1 MTARTVPRAAV
12 LFIARSISILGPAD
26 AAINPVPVLTLRLEP
41 AMVTVNTNSSS
52 PTIVQFNGTCTVDK
66 LPIERATVTLTS
78 STDVGWVS
86 QVSPTTMVFTSTTPQ
101 AFICTV
107 VIPQGTP
114 NMTGTLKVDGRAVA
128 AGLQSTAET
137 TALITNIGPPPYVP
151 PANVTVNATLPAGNA
166 ANRTDNQTA
175 VNGTSGAGPSAGLLG
190 LSNNIWM
197 AAAVAVL
204 AVGVAG
210 YAASRKPRP
219 A

>member
-1 MTARTVPRAAV
+1 VHRIVV
-12 LFIARSISILGPAD
+12 LFIALSISILGPAD
-26 AAINPVPVLTLRLEP
+26 AAINPVPVMALKIEP
-41 AMVTVNTNSSS
+41 AMATVYTNSSS
-52 PTIVQFNGTCTVDK
+52 PSIVSFNGTCTVDK
-66 LPIERATVTLTS
+66 LPIERATVSLAS
-78 STDVGWVS
+78 STDVGWVT
-86 QVSPTTMVFTSTTPQ
+86 QISPTTMVFTSTTPQ
-101 AFICTV
+101 SFTCTV

-114 NMTGTLKVDGRAVA
+114 NMTGTLKVDGRVVA

-137 TALITNIGPPPYVP
+137 KALITNIGPPPFVP
-151 PANVTVNATLPAGNA
+151 PANETANSTAAAAVTLNQTGN
-166 ANRTDNQTA
+166 RTA

-210 YAASRKPRP
+210 YAASRRPRP

>member
-1 MTARTVPRAAV
+1 MTGRAVHRIVV
-12 LFIARSISILGPAD
+12 LFIALSISILGPAD

-66 LPIERATVTLTS
+66 MPIERATVTLTS

-86 QVSPTTMVFTSTTPQ
+86 QVSPTTMVFTATTPQ
-101 AFICTV
+101 AFTCTV

-114 NMTGTLKVDGRAVA
+114 NMTGTLVVNGRAVA

-137 TALITNIGPPPYVP
+137 KALITNIGPPPYVP
-151 PANVTVNATLPAGNA
+151 PANWTANATVPAENA
-166 ANRTDNQTA
+166 INRTNNQTA
-175 VNGTSGAGPSAGLLG
+175 ENGTSGAGPSAGLLG

-210 YAASRKPRP
+210 YAASRRPRP